1 MRINRAI
8 IVLSLIIVQLS
19 HFVYADD
26 IKGTVSDKGSG
37 DFLPGANIFLEGTN
51 FGSSSDRA
59 GNYSINGVPDCDY
72 TLIVTTL
79 VTVIIQIQFLLV
91 LMPSLIMLR

>member
-59 GNYSINGVPDCDY
+59 GNYSINGVPDGDY
-72 TLIVTTL
+72 NCT
-79 VTVIIQIQFLLV
+79 
-91 LMPSLIMLR
+91 